1 MSRHLTGNIQAAT
14 GVTIAIR
21 DTESFQREDE
31 GKRSGTVSRLSRSK
45 ASSAVRGR
53 NGEQRGQGKG
63 FGVWLNR
70 SEGFVGA
77 GG

>member
-1 MSRHLTGNIQAAT
+1 LTGNIQAAT

-21 DTESFQREDE
+21 DTELFQGEVE
-31 GKRSGTVSRLSRSK
+31 GKRSGTVSRLSRSN

-53 NGEQRGQGKG
+53 NGGQGKG

>member
-1 MSRHLTGNIQAAT
+1 MSRHLTGNIEAAT

-21 DTESFQREDE
+21 DTELFQGEVED
-31 GKRSGTVSRLSRSK
+31 KRSGTVSRVSRSK
-45 ASSAVRGR
+45 ASSAVRGE
-53 NGEQRGQGKG
+53 NGGQRKG
-63 FGVWLNR
+63 LGVWLNR